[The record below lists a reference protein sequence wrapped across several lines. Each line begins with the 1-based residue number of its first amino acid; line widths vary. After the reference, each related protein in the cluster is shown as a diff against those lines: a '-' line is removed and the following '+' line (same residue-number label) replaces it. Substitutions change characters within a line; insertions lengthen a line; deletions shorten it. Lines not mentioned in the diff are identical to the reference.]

1 MRVLLVDDS
10 RAQRAFLRRMLTG
23 LGFDVVEAEDGE
35 RGLTQLQAA
44 GPFDLALVD
53 WNMPVM
59 SGIDFVRHAKAEPA
73 NAAMKVVM
81 VTSET
86 GTDRMT
92 EALAA
97 GADEYIMK
105 PFAPDVLAQKLGLI
119 GLDLA

>member
-1 MRVLLVDDS
+1 
-10 RAQRAFLRRMLTG
+10 MLAA
-23 LGFDVVEAEDGE
+23 LGFDVVEAEDGQ
-35 RGLTQLQAA
+35 RGLAQLQAA

-59 SGIDFVRHAKAEPA
+59 SGIDFVRHARADDA

-81 VTSET
+81 ITSET

-105 PFAPDVLAQKLGLI
+105 PFVPDVLVQKLGLI
-119 GLDLA
+119 GLDLS